1 MLQIIIFLFSYRFD
15 VFILRINIKK
25 KLFRYIFK
33 RKTLLKIITTII
45 KKHSRIFEV
54 RVCTT
59 RL

>member
-1 MLQIIIFLFSYRFD
+1 MLQIIIILFLYRFD